1 MCRVSLIMTTYNSIE
16 HIEQTLQSA
25 LSQDYPDL
33 EIVIADGG
41 SVDGT
46 VDVIR
51 EYAHQCETKRE
62 SGKSSARIVW
72 KSEKDHGI
80 YDGMN
85 RAIERSTGDVIAVF
99 NDLFTRQD
107 AVSRIVQTI
116 RDGDRR
122 YGEESC
128 LGAHADLAY
137 MDGER
142 VVRKWVMGEG
152 RIEDGWL
159 PAHPTMYLK
168 RSVYEKYGLYDLSF
182 ASSSDYEYMVRI
194 LKDPENHL
202 AYLHEELIHMFYG
215 GTSNNGIA
223 GYWRNTRE
231 AYEALRKN
239 EVSGAGR
246 IILKRIVRT
255 IRQFVVS

>member
-1 MCRVSLIMTTYNSIE
+1 M
-16 HIEQTLQSA
+16 
-25 LSQDYPDL
+25 
-33 EIVIADGG
+33 
-41 SVDGT
+41 
-46 VDVIR
+46 
-51 EYAHQCETKRE
+51 
-62 SGKSSARIVW
+62 
-72 KSEKDHGI
+72 
-80 YDGMN
+80 
-85 RAIERSTGDVIAVF
+85 
-99 NDLFTRQD
+99 
-107 AVSRIVQTI
+107 
-116 RDGDRR
+116 
-122 YGEESC
+122 
-128 LGAHADLAY
+128 
-137 MDGER
+137 
-142 VVRKWVMGEG
+142 VRKWVMGEG

-182 ASSSDYEYMVRI
+182 VSSSDYEYMVRI
-194 LKDPENHL
+194 LKDPANHL

-255 IRQFVVS
+255 MRQFVVS